1 MFEIKK
7 TEYVNKTFRLEK
19 TLVEKLSECASNN
32 NLSVNALVAQC
43 CEYALNNMAIDDKKN
58 SNEWDFHSICISQ
71 PKINHFWLYKRLY
84 INIKI

>member
-19 TLVEKLSECASNN
+19 SLVEKLSNCASAN

-43 CEYALNNMAIDDKKN
+43 CEYALNNMALKEEN
-58 SNEWDFHSICISQ
+58 TSSN
-71 PKINHFWLYKRLY
+71 
-84 INIKI
+84 